1 MAIQAQRMPNPTR
14 HRRRTTAEA
23 DASGVAERLA
33 SMSRTR
39 CRLAT
44 KFPFVAGIALLAL
57 PGCDSIGD
65 FGRLQPEI
73 VSDDIHAWIGWDAA
87 AHAGAPISTYHLTED
102 EQALRDL
109 AFALIEPPYDRIRWD
124 AVVYE
129 YGTKRGFRPALWSL
143 DPTVYYAHLQGAG
156 YRSSTGRY
164 NKLIDDIRNDTVRV
178 GPFFDLAQR
187 VLDLDRRRE
196 LSLQHLPELSPAERL
211 KAQARIG
218 ENNLTIAW
226 VERSLAHR
234 CASYRFGLERLVV
247 AEPERVAADA
257 DVALTQLQQQI
268 AANQLVP
275 VPPQFGP
282 MPACV
287 AAPGALV
294 AKD

>member
-1 MAIQAQRMPNPTR
+1 MAA
-14 HRRRTTAEA
+14 AA
-23 DASGVAERLA
+23 ASGVAERLA
-33 SMSRTR
+33 SMSRTC
-39 CRLAT
+39 CRPAI
-44 KFPFVAGIALLAL
+44 KFPGLAAIALLAL
-57 PGCDSIGD
+57 PGCSSIGD

-73 VSDDIHAWIGWDAA
+73 VSDDIHAWVGWDAA

-129 YGTKRGFRPALWSL
+129 YGTKREFRHALWSP
-143 DPTVYYAHLQGAG
+143 DPTVYYAHLQAAG

-164 NKLIDDIRNDTVRV
+164 NKLIDDIRDDTVRV

-196 LSLQHLPELSPAERL
+196 LSLQHLPELSPAERF
-211 KAQARIG
+211 KARARIG

-257 DVALTQLQQQI
+257 DVALSQLQQQI

-282 MPACV
+282 IPVCV
-287 AAPGALV
+287 AAQGALV

>member
-1 MAIQAQRMPNPTR
+1 MAGVA
-14 HRRRTTAEA
+14 
-23 DASGVAERLA
+23 ASGVAERLA
-33 SMSRTR
+33 SMSRIC

-44 KFPFVAGIALLAL
+44 KFVFLAGGALLPL
-57 PGCDSIGD
+57 PGCSSIGD

-73 VSDDIHAWIGWDAA
+73 VSDDIHAWVGWDAA

-124 AVVYE
+124 AVVFE
-129 YGTKRGFRPALWSL
+129 YGTNRGFRQALWAHDRTL
-143 DPTVYYAHLQGAG
+143 YYALLHTAG

-164 NKLIDDIRNDTVRV
+164 NKLIDDIRNDVVRI
-178 GPFFDLAQR
+178 GPFFDLAYR

-196 LSLQHLPELSPAERL
+196 LSLQHVAELSPPERL
-211 KAQARIG
+211 DAHARIG

-226 VERSLAHR
+226 VEHSLAFR
-234 CASYRFGLERLVV
+234 CASYRFALEHLVV

-282 MPACV
+282 TPVCV